1 MYKRAG
7 SRILDSRVNP
17 LQPILWILRQN
28 EKDIINLYN
37 LLTPFIQLVTKSNM
51 LNFGYWTEN
60 TKHPVQAQ
68 EELCTLVG
76 KFAELHSAK
85 IVLDIGSGFSA
96 PAIHWKKTYNNLDI
110 VCVNTNAQQLSF
122 AAKTI
127 MSSTI
132 VNFNRDYD
140 IKLSTSLV
148 GDINSNISAT
158 GDDSEG
164 STSLVNATATML
176 PFASHC
182 VDRIIALESA
192 QHFKPLRNFIKESKR
207 ILKNDGL
214 FVIAIPV
221 TNAKATTGV
230 IRNITKST
238 MHNTHTT
245 IQSLIHFRKLGLLS
259 LTWASEHYE
268 LAVVR
273 SMLTNEGFKIEDIQ
287 HIGPQV
293 YGPIAEY
300 YIHNRRV
307 LKDIIM
313 KQKYSQSITKNI
325 LYSLIE
331 NVIYKSALKM
341 MDLSKKRVIDYVLIK
356 AK

>member
-1 MYKRAG
+1 M
-7 SRILDSRVNP
+7 
-17 LQPILWILRQN
+17 
-28 EKDIINLYN
+28 
-37 LLTPFIQLVTKSNM
+37 
-51 LNFGYWTEN
+51 
-60 TKHPVQAQ
+60 
-68 EELCTLVG
+68 
-76 KFAELHSAK
+76 
-85 IVLDIGSGFSA
+85 
-96 PAIHWKKTYNNLDI
+96 
-110 VCVNTNAQQLSF
+110 CVNANAQQLSY

-127 MSSTI
+127 ISNTI
-132 VNFNRDYD
+132 VNYNRDYD

-148 GDINSNISAT
+148 GDISRNISAT
-158 GDDSEG
+158 GGNSEDSA
-164 STSLVNATATML
+164 SLLNATATTL

-192 QHFKPLRNFIKESKR
+192 QHFKPLINFIRSSRR

-230 IRNITKST
+230 IRNTTKST

-245 IQSLIHFRKLGLLS
+245 IQSLKHFRKLGLLS

-268 LAVVR
+268 LTRVI
-273 SMLTNEGFKIEDIQ
+273 SMLTNEGFKIKDIQ

-293 YGPIAEY
+293 YEPLVEY

-313 KQKYSQSITKNI
+313 KQKYPQSITKNI

>member
-1 MYKRAG
+1 
-7 SRILDSRVNP
+7 
-17 LQPILWILRQN
+17 
-28 EKDIINLYN
+28 
-37 LLTPFIQLVTKSNM
+37 M
-51 LNFGYWTEN
+51 LNFGYWTDN

-122 AAKTI
+122 AAKTK
-127 MSSTI
+127 MSSAI

-148 GDINSNISAT
+148 GDN
-158 GDDSEG
+158 SEG
-164 STSLVNATATML
+164 STSLLNATATTL

-192 QHFKPLRNFIKESKR
+192 QHFKPLINFIRASKR

-214 FVIAIPV
+214 FIIAIPV

-230 IRNITKST
+230 IRNTTKST
-238 MHNTHTT
+238 LHNTHTT

-268 LAVVR
+268 LAAVR
-273 SMLTNEGFKIEDIQ
+273 SMLTNEGFKIKDIQ

-300 YIHNRRV
+300 YIQNRRI

-341 MDLSKKRVIDYVLIK
+341 MDLYLKKES
-356 AK
+356 